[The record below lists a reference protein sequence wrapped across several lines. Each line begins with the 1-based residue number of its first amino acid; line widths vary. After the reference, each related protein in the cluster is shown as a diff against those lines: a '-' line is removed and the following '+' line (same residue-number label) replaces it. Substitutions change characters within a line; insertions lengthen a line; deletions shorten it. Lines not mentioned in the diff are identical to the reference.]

1 MIDRATEDG
10 MGKKR
15 KKPWKKSGTE
25 RTEEDFGATFR
36 AGHRN
41 GQRQL
46 TKLICGKIMPEI

>member
-1 MIDRATEDG
+1 MVW
-10 MGKKR
+10 GKKR